1 MQIMLTV
8 RTAAVLAMIAGSV
21 APMTVSARGEPRGGS
36 TFTCSISAWVW
47 EGVISDEFL
56 LSSNWFDCGVFNGP
70 TPDLPI
76 YFGPVEQFIN
86 GVSQGCVFPAGP
98 AVLQSDFTSMRT
110 LTMTSIGSPMLT
122 VSGAFYTGS
131 GTIGTA
137 AQNDCGGAPGT
148 ATLVLDNAVWDGNI
162 TLGAGSGTC
171 GELILRGHS
180 MVTGSIMTSSGTAK
194 FVNDGFFTF
203 DNDST
208 FSSSTQG
215 STWTNTPGSTL
226 VLANTS
232 SSSYPFNGSGNGN
245 TVVNQAGATILK
257 DGSDASNFFDW
268 DYDGQGLLRV
278 ETGTLRFTSNRM
290 LADRLNASV
299 AAAGE
304 ISFSDVDFVGDGSRY
319 VVDSIGEGRL
329 TFSTI
334 NGPADLVFQGET
346 RPEFGGTL
354 STDILNEGVVEVGNT
369 VFSTSTQGVTWTNT
383 PGSTLVLANTS
394 SSSYPFN
401 GSGNGN
407 TVVNQAG
414 ATILKD
420 GSDASNFFDWDYDG
434 QGLLRVE
441 TGTLRFTSNRMLADR
456 LNASVAAAGEIS
468 FSDVDFVGDGSRYVV
483 DSIGEGRL
491 TFSTIN
497 GPADLVFQGETR
509 PEFGGT
515 LSTDILNEGVVEVG
529 NTVFSTSTQ
538 GVTWTNTPG
547 STLVL
552 ANTSSSSYPFG
563 GTGNGNTVVNQAGA
577 TILKDGSGSNN
588 IVDWMLINQG
598 TVAVEQGTLT
608 INAGF
613 ECGGIIDVGEGAV
626 LRVLE
631 PDPELKSITST
642 ITGAG
647 TFELNSAPA
656 LFTRGEISPSPRDP
670 VANPAGLTI
679 DVPAIYNDQTSVFRT
694 QIGSLAGRLTC
705 TGVYEVAG
713 DIDIQRFGDFEPD
726 GSEAFVVIEADFVS
740 GVFGDYF
747 ENAEPLP
754 GSDTAFDVRTGDLE
768 YDLTYTP
775 TQVIV
780 SNVSIFVPPCNP
792 ADLAEPGGLLDLADV
807 IAFSTAFSAGDGA
820 ADIAEP
826 FGLLDLADVTSF
838 IGFFLAGCP

>member
-1 MQIMLTV
+1 MLTV

-203 DNDST
+203 VNDST

-215 STWTNTPGSTL
+215 S
-226 VLANTS
+226 
-232 SSSYPFNGSGNGN
+232 
-245 TVVNQAGATILK
+245 
-257 DGSDASNFFDW
+257 
-268 DYDGQGLLRV
+268 
-278 ETGTLRFTSNRM
+278 
-290 LADRLNASV
+290 
-299 AAAGE
+299 
-304 ISFSDVDFVGDGSRY
+304 
-319 VVDSIGEGRL
+319 
-329 TFSTI
+329 
-334 NGPADLVFQGET
+334 
-346 RPEFGGTL
+346 
-354 STDILNEGVVEVGNT
+354 
-369 VFSTSTQGVTWTNT
+369 
-383 PGSTLVLANTS
+383 
-394 SSSYPFN
+394 
-401 GSGNGN
+401 
-407 TVVNQAG
+407 
-414 ATILKD
+414 
-420 GSDASNFFDWDYDG
+420 
-434 QGLLRVE
+434 
-441 TGTLRFTSNRMLADR
+441 
-456 LNASVAAAGEIS
+456 
-468 FSDVDFVGDGSRYVV
+468 
-483 DSIGEGRL
+483 
-491 TFSTIN
+491 
-497 GPADLVFQGETR
+497 
-509 PEFGGT
+509 
-515 LSTDILNEGVVEVG
+515 
-529 NTVFSTSTQ
+529 
-538 GVTWTNTPG
+538 TWTNTPG